1 MSKATPSKSSQR
13 GPVRDRVDLYLDE
26 LKPGDRF
33 ESHGYTLTEA
43 DVIDFARNYDPQPF
57 HIDIEAAKQ
66 TIHGG
71 LIASGFQTLAVG
83 FRMLYQ
89 TGFITSAN
97 LGGVGLDELRWL
109 KPVRPGDTLRST
121 GEMLALTPSK
131 SKPDRGVAKYLFTV
145 LNQRDEPVLSGTFV
159 IILKRKRD

>member
-1 MSKATPSKSSQR
+1 MAKSTLR
-13 GPVRDRVDLYLDE
+13 GPVRNRVDFYLDE
-26 LKPGDRF
+26 LKVGDRF
-33 ESHGYTLTEA
+33 ESDGYTLTEA
-43 DVIDFARNYDPQPF
+43 DVIGFARNYDPQPF
-57 HIDIEAAKQ
+57 HLDVEAAKQ

-97 LGGVGLDELRWL
+97 LGGIGIDELRWL
-109 KPVRPGDTLRST
+109 KPVRPGETLRST
-121 GEMLALTPSK
+121 GEMLELTPSK

-145 LNQRDEPVLSGTFV
+145 LNQRDEPVLTGTF
-159 IILKRKRD
+159 IIVLKRRPD